1 MSEEAKSPSAQT
13 TRPEGNT
20 GMKPSALERGIGE
33 NVAAKMKQHN
43 PDATRAV
50 REMIER
56 KRQGQDGHARD
67 RR

>member
-1 MSEEAKSPSAQT
+1 MSEHSKSPSAIT

-20 GMKPSALERGIGE
+20 TVRPSALERGIGR
-33 NVAAKMKQHN
+33 AAGAKLRDFS
-43 PDATRAV
+43 PDATHAV

>member
-1 MSEEAKSPSAQT
+1 MSENKSPTEQST
-13 TRPEGNT
+13 HPLGNSEPQPT
-20 GMKPSALERGIGE
+20 PLARIIGPHAAAHMKNIT
-33 NVAAKMKQHN
+33 

-67 RR
+67 

>member
-1 MSEEAKSPSAQT
+1 MSENSKAPTEAS
-13 TRPEGNT
+13 TRPLGNSEPQAT
-20 GMKPSALERGIGE
+20 PLARIIGPHA
-33 NVAAKMKQHN
+33 AAKMKQHN

-67 RR
+67 